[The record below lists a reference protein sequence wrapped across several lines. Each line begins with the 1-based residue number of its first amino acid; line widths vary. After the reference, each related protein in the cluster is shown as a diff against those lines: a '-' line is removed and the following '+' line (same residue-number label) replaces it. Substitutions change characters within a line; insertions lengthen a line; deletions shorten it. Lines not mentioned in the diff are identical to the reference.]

1 MGKGLHSDPQS
12 SWAWPPASAPR
23 PLPPPLRQA
32 CGPACAP
39 PASQVSLSPLPT
51 CLSQPPGSLGPVAP
65 HPVDSGCLLV
75 SPCVRPLSSQFLL
88 PAWPLPFTHLCPRN
102 CVFAVCASVGPFLH
116 FFATKSSSFSNSP
129 SPAHPAPPFSPLPPL
144 WVSPSVPPPC
154 PLPRAPC
161 PSTLTDSCG
170 VLSYGLV
177 QAKFSILLAF
187 FPLWVM

>member
-1 MGKGLHSDPQS
+1 MPWAWRTRLGPHVGKGLHSDPN
-12 SWAWPPASAPR
+12 PHGPGLLLLLPAPFR
-23 PLPPPLRQA
+23 LPGQA

-88 PAWPLPFTHLCPRN
+88 PAWPLPFTHLCPRDS
-102 CVFAVCASVGPFLH
+102 VFAVCASVGPFLH

-144 WVSPSVPPPC
+144 WVSPSVPLPALSPGPPA
-154 PLPRAPC
+154 PRH
-161 PSTLTDSCG
+161 
-170 VLSYGLV
+170 
-177 QAKFSILLAF
+177 
-187 FPLWVM
+187 